1 MPTEL
6 LHLISALPAKTFT
19 GASRLGLAVA
29 SDLDGPGWQ
38 ELIGRLAQLAQ
49 TTHGSRQ
56 TLTAWLGDVLAH
68 ERAPRRGQIAQCASI
83 AGLDPGTLRNAKLVC
98 RRIPMSR
105 RHDALTW
112 SHHCEIALAFSGPE
126 EIEKWL
132 DLAEKEELPTA
143 NLRQRIRHDLAES
156 RSDAHGSVSIMPFR
170 LMRDLRTAARTAE
183 QLRGVWRKWPASTA
197 ELALAEIESLA
208 GFIDAIRKRRGG
220 YHAPRGSQAFGRCD
234 PGVN

>member
-29 SDLDGPGWQ
+29 SDLDSPGWQ

-68 ERAPRRGQIAQCASI
+68 ECAPRRGQIAQCASI

-126 EIEKWL
+126 EIDMWL
-132 DLAEKEELPTA
+132 NLAEKEGLPTA
-143 NLRQRIRHDLAES
+143 ELRRRIRHHLAES
-156 RSDAHGSVSIMPFR
+156 RSDTDGRVSTMPFR

-183 QLRGVWRKWPASTA
+183 QLRGVWRRWPASTA
-197 ELALAEIESLA
+197 ELALTEIQGLT
-208 GFIDAIRKRRGG
+208 GFIDAIRKRTTLHLALDVNRASVP
-220 YHAPRGSQAFGRCD
+220 HD
-234 PGVN
+234 PSVN